1 MTRTHL
7 RALMVAALVGL
18 GALSM
23 PATAQ
28 ADHYWG
34 GGWGAGLVGLGVG
47 AVIGSALAA
56 PVYVGPPYVG
66 PPPPVPYA
74 PAAYGP
80 GPYGP
85 PAWTPEWYTY
95 CTQRYHSFNSHTGY
109 FTGYDGQPYFCQ

>member
-56 PVYVGPPYVG
+56 PVYVGPPPSVI
-66 PPPPVPYA
+66 YA

-95 CTQRYHSFNSHTGY
+95 CAQRYRSFDSHTGY